1 MTADERNQNMNRIKA
16 TAILLTLFLVL
27 SAGTTLQA
35 QEKVGVFNAQVVSEN
50 SEIGKKI
57 QEELN
62 RFTEIKEADI
72 TSRQTA
78 VQDLRQQLS
87 TQALSL
93 SSERRAELEKDIQ
106 LRMLDLQSFQEAATR
121 ELELEYNS
129 ATKDFQEK
137 LAVAVETFG
146 KDEGFAVL
154 FDRSQVAWVNNG
166 IDVTSAL
173 VDRFNKMFP
182 ASAAAAGE

>member
-1 MTADERNQNMNRIKA
+1 MQRINAIAA
-16 TAILLTLFLVL
+16 TLTVLVAL
-27 SAGTTLQA
+27 TCGASLQA
-35 QEKVGVFNAQVVSEN
+35 QDRVGVFNAQLISEN
-50 SEIGKKI
+50 TEMGRQI
-57 QEELN
+57 QADLN
-62 RFTEIKEADI
+62 RFTEAKEADI
-72 TSRQTA
+72 TARQKA

-93 SSERRAELEKDIQ
+93 SAERRAELEKDIQ
-106 LRMLDLQSFQEAATR
+106 RRMLELQSFQEAATR

-129 ATKDFQEK
+129 ATKGFQEK
-137 LAVAVETFG
+137 LAIAVENFG

-173 VDRFNKMFP
+173 VDRFNKMFH
-182 ASAAAAGE
+182 ADSAGN